1 MHSSWAFVLV
11 GFPEGPRPDVV
22 YQPQYVYGQ
31 AKVNEDCF

>member
-11 GFPEGPRPDVV
+11 GFPEAPSLAEV

-31 AKVNEDCF
+31 AKVNKDCF